1 MFDTLIG
8 LTRSIVNR
16 MSGLELALVF
26 FVLLGLWVVQRA
38 QRDPDNRFDFGEFF
52 RDATGKLSM
61 GSLISFLCFFVMSW
75 SLLYATMHLLK
86 TPDDIDAMLKWYLFF
101 GLVFAGTPQLSK
113 FIDILPQLMSIWKG
127 VPPPKQDTPA

>member
-1 MFDTLIG
+1 MLDTLVG

-26 FVLLGLWVVQRA
+26 FVLLGLWVVRRA
-38 QRDPDNRFDFGEFF
+38 QQDPANPFDFGDFF
-52 RDATGKLSM
+52 RDANKKLSM

-101 GLVFAGTPQLSK
+101 GLVFAGTPQISK
-113 FIDILPQLMSIWKG
+113 LIDSLPTLVALWKG

>member
-1 MFDTLIG
+1 MQSILDTLANLVGRTNG
-8 LTRSIVNR
+8 LGV
-16 MSGLELALVF
+16 ALILL
-26 FVLLGLWVVQRA
+26 VLLGLRVVQRA
-38 QRDPDNRFDFGEFF
+38 QQDPANPFDFGDFF

-101 GLVFAGTPQLSK
+101 GLVFAGTPQISK
-113 FIDILPQLMSIWKG
+113 FIDILPTLMATWKG
-127 VPPPKQDTPA
+127 VPPPKQDAPQ